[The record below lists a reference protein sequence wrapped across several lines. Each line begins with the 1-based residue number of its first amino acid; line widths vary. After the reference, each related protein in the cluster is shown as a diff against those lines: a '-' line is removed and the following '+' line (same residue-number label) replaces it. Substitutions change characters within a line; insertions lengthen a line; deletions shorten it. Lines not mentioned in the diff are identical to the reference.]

1 MYKDVVMTYDSAVKY
16 IEATLRFGSK
26 PGLSR
31 IRNLLE
37 SIGNPQD
44 DLRYIHVAG
53 TNGKGSV
60 SKAVSSV
67 LTKSGFKTGLFI
79 SPYVTEF
86 CERIQINGKYISHS
100 DLAEEV
106 EYLKCFI
113 EKSDDQLTEFEIIT
127 ALAFDYFK
135 KQNCD
140 IVVLE
145 VGLGGRFDAT
155 NIIKKPLVSVITLIS
170 YDHMKILGDTLPKI
184 AYEKCGIIKDGGIT
198 VSAPNQKPEVLE
210 TIMSSCA
217 ERSNTLILPNLSS
230 VKIIKERIDGT
241 DINYGGTNIHIPL
254 PGRHQIA
261 NFITA
266 YETLK
271 ALSRQGI
278 DIPNDKIAEGMASV
292 RFPAR
297 LEILSRSPLVILDGA
312 HNVNGAEALADYIN
326 RYLREKPVI
335 IIGMLRDKEYEKAAA
350 ILAPLAK
357 SVITVKPDNPRAL
370 DHNQLADIVKKYC
383 HDTIACDDHMLAFKK
398 ALELSNGSPVIICG
412 SLYLASTMRNIVLQH
427 IDKDL
432 K

>member
-1 MYKDVVMTYDSAVKY
+1 MTYDCAVKY
-16 IEATLRFGSK
+16 IEETLRFGSK
-26 PGLSR
+26 PGLRR
-31 IRNLLE
+31 IRNLLD

-44 DLRYIHVAG
+44 DLRYVHVAG

-79 SPYVTEF
+79 SPYVTDF
-86 CERIQINGKYISHS
+86 CERIQIDGKSISHS
-100 DLAEEV
+100 DLADEV
-106 EYLKCFI
+106 EYLKNFI
-113 EKSDDQLTEFEIIT
+113 EKLDDNPTEFEIIT

-155 NIIKKPLVSVITLIS
+155 NIIKKPLVSVITSIS
-170 YDHMKILGDTLPKI
+170 YDHMNVLGDTLPKI
-184 AYEKCGIIKDGGIT
+184 AYEKCGIIKYGGIT
-198 VSAPNQKPEVLE
+198 VSAPNQHPEVLE

-217 ERSNTLILPNLSS
+217 ERNNTLILPNLSS
-230 VKIIKERIDGT
+230 VKIIGEGIDGT
-241 DINYGGTNIHIPL
+241 DINYGGTDIHIPL

-266 YETLK
+266 FETLK

-278 DIPNDKIAEGMASV
+278 SISNDKIAEGMASV

-297 LEILSRSPLVILDGA
+297 IEILNRSPLVVVDGA
-312 HNVNGAEALADYIN
+312 HNENGADALADYID
-326 RYLREKPVI
+326 RYLEEKPVI
-335 IIGMLRDKEYEKAAA
+335 VIGMLRDKEYEKAAA
-350 ILAPLAK
+350 KLAPLAK

-370 DHNQLADIVKKYC
+370 NQNELAVVIKKYC
-383 HDTIACDDHMLAFKK
+383 RETIVCDDHSLAFKK
-398 ALELSNGSPVIICG
+398 AVELSGGSPIIICG
-412 SLYLASTMRNIVLQH
+412 SLYLASTMRKIVLQYF
-427 IDKDL
+427 DKDF